1 MKPPRAYRSL
11 ILLLAAAVLL
21 TGCADSTAEDERPTL
36 TTTIT
41 QQPEDTVASS
51 GNDIGE
57 PRADTGDDS
66 ASSVAQART
75 AYHEVLNSPG
85 QFPFTGG
92 ADYALTGNYD
102 YALVEMTGD
111 STPELLL
118 RATTVE
124 HLDPIRVFSVGTS
137 GSLIAPPDTLLSGAA
152 GAGGYRAGINAT
164 ASRDQILQA
173 EWHSLRPEITVR
185 PFVLDGER
193 LSATG
198 SEWKDSMSA
207 PSGALLPI
215 TFHSINDRT
224 PLEAMTPTVGEVY
237 TPHTTRPVPAPQPST
252 RPDGGLTLSGQVQ
265 VMTAPELARHQ
276 GHSSTP
282 NGEDDSHRFA
292 VFILDNPTIFYAH
305 KASDPNGLVQ
315 QEATMVQLGQVTP
328 YNSDPTGFNLEGQRL
343 TITFDPEQ
351 CGFPTDASLPLGQ
364 PRCGGYTIN

>member
-1 MKPPRAYRSL
+1 
-11 ILLLAAAVLL
+11 
-21 TGCADSTAEDERPTL
+21 
-36 TTTIT
+36 
-41 QQPEDTVASS
+41 
-51 GNDIGE
+51 
-57 PRADTGDDS
+57 
-66 ASSVAQART
+66 
-75 AYHEVLNSPG
+75 
-85 QFPFTGG
+85 
-92 ADYALTGNYD
+92 
-102 YALVEMTGD
+102 
-111 STPELLL
+111 
-118 RATTVE
+118 
-124 HLDPIRVFSVGTS
+124 
-137 GSLIAPPDTLLSGAA
+137 
-152 GAGGYRAGINAT
+152 
-164 ASRDQILQA
+164 
-173 EWHSLRPEITVR
+173 
-185 PFVLDGER
+185 
-193 LSATG
+193 
-198 SEWKDSMSA
+198 
-207 PSGALLPI
+207 
-215 TFHSINDRT
+215 
-224 PLEAMTPTVGEVY
+224 MTPTVGEVY